1 MSVFGLSSR
10 RSSQPLL
17 LLRPWWLWKHWMRR
31 KWGHPAEQEDEQ
43 TAEMTSRASR
53 SSESVES
60 RIAGSPVE
68 VLYE

>member
-1 MSVFGLSSR
+1 
-10 RSSQPLL
+10 
-17 LLRPWWLWKHWMRR
+17 MRR
-31 KWGHPAEQEDEQ
+31 KRGHPAEQEDER